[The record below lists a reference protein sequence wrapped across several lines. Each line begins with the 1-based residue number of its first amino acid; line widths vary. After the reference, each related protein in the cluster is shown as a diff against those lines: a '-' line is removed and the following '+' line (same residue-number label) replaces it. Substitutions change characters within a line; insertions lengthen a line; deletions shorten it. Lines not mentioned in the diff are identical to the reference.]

1 MKALLYIKRI
11 AERRIR
17 MTFAEF
23 VKGEKRRDIPTDE
36 IAVRIL
42 CNIAEAERFMAQ
54 YGRLFEFIKDEL
66 LTGEQYTR
74 CLKNPATYRDAVDR
88 MKS

>member
-1 MKALLYIKRI
+1 
-11 AERRIR
+11 
-17 MTFAEF
+17 
-23 VKGEKRRDIPTDE
+23 
-36 IAVRIL
+36 
-42 CNIAEAERFMAQ
+42 MAQ
-54 YGRLFEFIKDEL
+54 CGRLFEFIKDEL